1 MAKELIADALLKEEI
16 AIDISHLDLNTE
28 DANAYFR
35 ELLANDK
42 RLFHVLKGWMYPK
55 VDDDKVLTTIYPN
68 YDRHLVD
75 NYDYYYNLLDTEID
89 KVVALASEGKTDL
102 EKILIINDYLATN
115 FEYDTL
121 GLKSDTEIR
130 DKVRFIEE
138 RRGVC
143 ESYAD
148 FAKLVLNELGI
159 PNITV
164 SSIRLNHI
172 WNMVENEGHW
182 YNVDFT
188 WSDVTPNLTGRAS
201 HENFMVSNDRKI
213 ELNKKLDDWTNTV
226 PYIAD
231 SLKYEEMFRATTA
244 PFAVVDDAL
253 YYINNVTTDD
263 GSATGNIYSLD
274 VKTGESTLIY
284 EALADTKWY
293 TSASTYYAGKY
304 TGFGEIGGMLY
315 YNTPTTVMLYDVTT
329 DKATPLNID
338 MTEELWG
345 LKVSDT
351 QLTLVSGDDIKK
363 LSDFEHN
370 LVSVAANDALEQ
382 LIDTS
387 RANLDTVIVDP
398 TGDDINPYNQW
409 VTATEYE
416 AFADAISAAS
426 EGAATDEAQD
436 ALLAAYSEFNFAK
449 ESGKIKADKTLLAR
463 IVAIAEN
470 NLATTATSPA
480 DLNEDKIFWISP
492 TYYTYLED
500 KLIESRLL
508 LDDKKASQDK
518 VNKMV
523 FYLHNRNQLFVST
536 RKN

>member
-1 MAKELIADALLKEEI
+1 MKKSLIIATILTQAISTHATTVENIKTEAYIPSEPILQIKEDTALDISVTWPSSARNRDMAKELIANALLKEEI

-172 WNMVENEGHW
+172 WNM
-182 YNVDFT
+182 
-188 WSDVTPNLTGRAS
+188 
-201 HENFMVSNDRKI
+201 
-213 ELNKKLDDWTNTV
+213 
-226 PYIAD
+226 
-231 SLKYEEMFRATTA
+231 
-244 PFAVVDDAL
+244 
-253 YYINNVTTDD
+253 
-263 GSATGNIYSLD
+263 GS
-274 VKTGESTLIY
+274 KH
-284 EALADTKWY
+284 
-293 TSASTYYAGKY
+293 
-304 TGFGEIGGMLY
+304 F
-315 YNTPTTVMLYDVTT
+315 
-329 DKATPLNID
+329 
-338 MTEELWG
+338 
-345 LKVSDT
+345 
-351 QLTLVSGDDIKK
+351 
-363 LSDFEHN
+363 F
-370 LVSVAANDALEQ
+370 
-382 LIDTS
+382 
-387 RANLDTVIVDP
+387 
-398 TGDDINPYNQW
+398 
-409 VTATEYE
+409 
-416 AFADAISAAS
+416 
-426 EGAATDEAQD
+426 
-436 ALLAAYSEFNFAK
+436 
-449 ESGKIKADKTLLAR
+449 
-463 IVAIAEN
+463 
-470 NLATTATSPA
+470 
-480 DLNEDKIFWISP
+480 IF
-492 TYYTYLED
+492 
-500 KLIESRLL
+500 
-508 LDDKKASQDK
+508 
-518 VNKMV
+518 
-523 FYLHNRNQLFVST
+523 
-536 RKN
+536 